1 MKKGWTDIE
10 ISKLIKAEWNYKEEN
25 DKQTDKLL
33 NNFKRNGQIENILIR
48 ELDTGFYE
56 VVNGNHRLDVM
67 KILKTKKAHAYNF
80 GKIGL
85 AEAQRIAIE
94 TNETKFESDSIK
106 LAEIITT
113 LTKEFPQDELVS
125 TMPYTE
131 DEINNMAVLVK
142 FDFNEFGNTDEIDTL
157 GDNDFSHE
165 VKLKVSEETF
175 ERWKE
180 LKAKM
185 ETILGYD
192 NESKVFEF
200 AIVETLNIPDECL
213 SVS

>member
-1 MKKGWTDIE
+1 MKKGWTDIQ
-10 ISKLIKAEWNYKEEN
+10 ISKLVKANWNYKEEN
-25 DKQTDKLL
+25 EKQTDKLL

-67 KILKTKKAHAYNF
+67 KILKLKKAHAYNF
-80 GKIGL
+80 GKISL

-125 TMPYTE
+125 TMPYTD
-131 DEINNMAVLVK
+131 DEINNMQDLVK
-142 FDFNEFGNTDEIDTL
+142 FDFNEFGNTDEVDTMS
-157 GDNDFSHE
+157 DTDFSYKVT
-165 VKLKVSEETF
+165 VKVTEETY
-175 ERWKE
+175 EKWKE
-180 LKAKM
+180 LKSRM
-185 ETILGYD
+185 NDILGYD

-200 AIVETLNIPDECL
+200 AVIECLNIPEECL
-213 SVS
+213 KV